1 MIDITKFEC
10 CGCSAC
16 ESICPRSVIKLMA
29 DEEGFRM
36 PKIEDDT
43 LCIECGLCEKVCP
56 VLNPIKK
63 YSNPDESAYIIQNK
77 DELVRAE
84 SASGGAFSA
93 IAAYVL
99 QNGGIVY
106 GAAYNDR
113 FQVKHIAIN
122 TQEDLWRLRH
132 SKYVQS
138 DLGQSFHDIKKH
150 LENGVLVCFSGT
162 PCQVEGLTSYL
173 RKNYNNL
180 LLIDICC
187 HGVSSPL
194 IWERYMEMMKNKAPD
209 RVYFRWKHYGYK
221 YSTMS
226 FFKKGNEIY
235 HSGVE
240 SDPMLRAYFSNNCDR
255 KSCYDCRFKK
265 RYRVSDFTIW
275 DCFQPRFFNKTFD
288 DDKGTT
294 SVLVNTIKGKKI
306 IEKLKNRGSIRA
318 FEVDPEE
325 LVMGNK
331 ELTTSVKPGTIRDEF
346 MRDAKLLDGQA
357 LFSKYYSQSF
367 VQKIKK
373 VLRLL
378 LLKSGFYSK
387 VKYHVYKY
395 RREHNRRMR

>member
-16 ESICPRSVIKLMA
+16 ESICPQSIIKLKA

-36 PKIEDDT
+36 PKIEDET

-56 VLNPIKK
+56 VLNTIEKD
-63 YSNPDESAYIIQNK
+63 SNPDESAFIIQNN
-77 DELVRAE
+77 DEQVRAE

-93 IAAYVL
+93 IALHVL

-106 GAAYNDR
+106 GAAYDDK
-113 FQVKHIAIN
+113 FQVKHVAVN
-122 TQEDLWRLRH
+122 KEDDLWRLRH

-138 DLGQSFHDIKKH
+138 DLGNCFQDIKGY

-162 PCQVEGLTSYL
+162 PCQIEGLVSYL

-194 IWERYMEMMKNKAPD
+194 IWEKYMEMMKDKAPD
-209 RVYFRWKHYGYK
+209 KVYFRWKHYGYK

-226 FFKKGNEIY
+226 FFKGKREIY

-255 KSCYDCRFKK
+255 KSCYDCKFKK
-265 RYRVSDFTIW
+265 RYRISDFTIW
-275 DCFQPRFFNKTFD
+275 DCFQPRFFNADFD

-294 SVLVNTIKGKKI
+294 SVLVNTVKGKKI
-306 IEKLKNRGSIRA
+306 ISNLVNQQYVRA
-318 FEVDPEE
+318 FEVSPDE
-325 LVMGNK
+325 LVRGNK
-331 ELTTSVKPGTIRDEF
+331 ELVCSVSCGTSRNEFLADARVLDANTLFQKYYPVTTS
-346 MRDAKLLDGQA
+346 
-357 LFSKYYSQSF
+357 S
-367 VQKIKK
+367 KIKK
-373 VLRLL
+373 IMRLL
-378 LLKSGFYSK
+378 LLKSGLYSLIKYMIYSK
-387 VKYHVYKY
+387 
-395 RREHNRRMR
+395 RRENQSAK